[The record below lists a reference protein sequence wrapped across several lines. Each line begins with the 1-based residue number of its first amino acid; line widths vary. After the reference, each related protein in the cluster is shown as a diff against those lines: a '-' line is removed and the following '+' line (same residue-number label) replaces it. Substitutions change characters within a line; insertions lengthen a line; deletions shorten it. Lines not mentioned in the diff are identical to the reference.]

1 MLKGKLS
8 KASILVRVLVWLGIM
23 GVLTMAAIAIWFF
36 FLPNRDSM
44 AGTKWLQFLQTLGTF
59 LLPALAGVY
68 LWSETPMR
76 WLHLDKGL
84 LWQEALGA
92 VVVMLLA
99 IPGINL
105 LSAWNQQMVL
115 PECLAGLEQWMRMQ
129 EDAAAQLTEQFLQVD
144 TVGGLLV
151 NIGLMALLPAAAEEL
166 TFRGVVQGMFTR
178 NKHVAIWAAAAIFSF
193 VHFQFY
199 GFLPRM
205 LMGAMFGYMLWWT
218 GSLWAP
224 MLMHFVNNCVAVVAA
239 YWAYNYMDERNMEIL
254 DTIGTED
261 TILLGVF
268 SICIVL
274 IMMVMYGYFHSHGG
288 TVVNEKEEDNEK
300 DFV

>member
-1 MLKGKLS
+1 MKGKIS
-8 KASILVRVLVWLGIM
+8 NASILVRVLVWLGIM
-23 GVLTMAAIAIWFF
+23 GVLTMVAFGVWF
-36 FLPNRDSM
+36 FLPNRDGLVGM
-44 AGTKWLQFLQTLGTF
+44 KWLQLLQSVATF
-59 LLPALAGVY
+59 LLPALAGAY
-68 LWSETPMR
+68 LWSNTPMQ
-76 WLHLDKGL
+76 WLHLDSKPS
-84 LWQEALGA
+84 WQEALAA

-115 PECLAGLEQWMRMQ
+115 PEWMSGIEQWMRMQ
-129 EDAAAQLTEQFLQVD
+129 EDAAAQLTEQFLRVD

-151 NIGLMALLPAAAEEL
+151 NIGLMALLPAVGEEL

-178 NKHVAIWAAAAIFSF
+178 NKHVAIWATAAIFSF
-193 VHFQFY
+193 VHMQFY

-218 GSLWAP
+218 GSLWVP
-224 MLMHFVNNCVAVVAA
+224 MLMHFVNNCAAVVVAF
-239 YWAYNYMDERNMEIL
+239 WAYNYLEEGSAEML

-274 IMMVMYGYFHSHGG
+274 IMMVMYGYFYSHGKIL
-288 TVVNEKEEDNEK
+288 TNEKDEENEK
-300 DFV
+300 DF

>member
-1 MLKGKLS
+1 MKGKIS
-8 KASILVRVLVWLGIM
+8 NASILVRVLVWLGIM
-23 GVLTMAAIAIWFF
+23 GMLTMVAFGVWF
-36 FLPNRDSM
+36 FLPNRDGLVGM
-44 AGTKWLQFLQTLGTF
+44 KWLQLLQSVATF
-59 LLPALAGVY
+59 LLPALAGAY
-68 LWSETPMR
+68 LWSNTPMQ
-76 WLHLDKGL
+76 WLHLNSKPS
-84 LWQEALGA
+84 WQEALAA

-115 PECLAGLEQWMRMQ
+115 PEWMSGIEQWMRMQ
-129 EDAAAQLTEQFLQVD
+129 EDSAAQLTEQFLRVD

-151 NIGLMALLPAAAEEL
+151 NIGLMALLPAVGEEL

-178 NKHVAIWAAAAIFSF
+178 NKHVAIWATAAIFSF

-205 LMGAMFGYMLWWT
+205 LLGAMFGYMLWWT

-224 MLMHFVNNCVAVVAA
+224 MLMHFVNNFTAVVVAF
-239 YWAYNYMDERNMEIL
+239 WAYNYLEEGSAEML

-274 IMMVMYGYFHSHGG
+274 IMMVMYGYFYSHGKIL
-288 TVVNEKEEDNEK
+288 TNEKDEENEK
-300 DFV
+300 DF

>member
-1 MLKGKLS
+1 MLKGKIS
-8 KASILVRVLVWLGIM
+8 NASILVRVLVWLGIM
-23 GVLTMAAIAIWFF
+23 GMLTMVAFGVWF
-36 FLPNRDSM
+36 FLPNRDGLVGM
-44 AGTKWLQFLQTLGTF
+44 KWLQLLQSVATF
-59 LLPALAGVY
+59 LLPALAGAY
-68 LWSETPMR
+68 LWSNTPMQ
-76 WLHLDKGL
+76 WLHLNKKPS
-84 LWQEALGA
+84 WQEALAA

-115 PECLAGLEQWMRMQ
+115 PEWMSGIEQWMRMQ
-129 EDAAAQLTEQFLQVD
+129 EDAAAQLTEQFLQVN

-151 NIGLMALLPAAAEEL
+151 NIGLMALLPAVGEEL

-193 VHFQFY
+193 VHMQFY

-205 LMGAMFGYMLWWT
+205 LLGAMFGYMLWWT

-224 MLMHFVNNCVAVVAA
+224 MLMHFVNNCAAVVVAF
-239 YWAYNYMDERNMEIL
+239 WAYNYLEEGSAEML

-274 IMMVMYGYFHSHGG
+274 IMMVMYGYFYSHGKIL
-288 TVVNEKEEDNEK
+288 TNEKDEENEK
-300 DFV
+300 DF

>member
-1 MLKGKLS
+1 MKGKIS
-8 KASILVRVLVWLGIM
+8 NASILVRVLVWLGIM
-23 GVLTMAAIAIWFF
+23 GMLTMVAFGVWF
-36 FLPNRDSM
+36 FLPNRDGLVGM
-44 AGTKWLQFLQTLGTF
+44 KWLQLLQSVATF
-59 LLPALAGVY
+59 LLPALAGAY
-68 LWSETPMR
+68 LWSNTPMQ
-76 WLHLDKGL
+76 WLHLDSKPS
-84 LWQEALGA
+84 WQEALAA

-115 PECLAGLEQWMRMQ
+115 PEWMSGIEQWMRMQ
-129 EDAAAQLTEQFLQVD
+129 EDAAAQLTEQFLRVD

-151 NIGLMALLPAAAEEL
+151 NIGLMALLPAVGEEL

-178 NKHVAIWAAAAIFSF
+178 NRHVAIWATAAIFSF
-193 VHFQFY
+193 VHMQFY

-205 LMGAMFGYMLWWT
+205 LLGAMFGYMLWWT
-218 GSLWAP
+218 GSLWVP
-224 MLMHFVNNCVAVVAA
+224 MLMHFVNNCAAVVVA
-239 YWAYNYMDERNMEIL
+239 YLAYNHLEEGRAEML

-274 IMMVMYGYFHSHGG
+274 IMMVMYGYFYSHGKRS
-288 TVVNEKEEDNEK
+288 VKEKEEDNEK
-300 DFV
+300 DF

>member
-1 MLKGKLS
+1 MKGKIS
-8 KASILVRVLVWLGIM
+8 NASILVRVLVWLGIM
-23 GVLTMAAIAIWFF
+23 GVLTMVAFGVWF
-36 FLPNRDSM
+36 FLPNRDGLVGM
-44 AGTKWLQFLQTLGTF
+44 KWLQLLQSVATF
-59 LLPALAGVY
+59 LLPALAGAY
-68 LWSETPMR
+68 LWSNTPMQ
-76 WLHLDKGL
+76 WLHLDSKPS
-84 LWQEALGA
+84 WQEVLAA

-115 PECLAGLEQWMRMQ
+115 PEWMSGIEQWMRMQ
-129 EDAAAQLTEQFLQVD
+129 EDAAAQLTEQFLRVD

-151 NIGLMALLPAAAEEL
+151 NIGLMALLSAVGEEL

-178 NKHVAIWAAAAIFSF
+178 NKHVAIWATAAIFSF
-193 VHFQFY
+193 VHLQFY

-205 LMGAMFGYMLWWT
+205 LLGAMFGYMLWWT
-218 GSLWAP
+218 GSLWVP
-224 MLMHFVNNCVAVVAA
+224 MLMHFVNNCAAVVVA
-239 YWAYNYMDERNMEIL
+239 YLAYNHLEEGRTEML

-274 IMMVMYGYFHSHGG
+274 IMMVMYGYFYSHGKIL
-288 TVVNEKEEDNEK
+288 TNEKDEENEK
-300 DFV
+300 DF

>member
-1 MLKGKLS
+1 MLKGKIS
-8 KASILVRVLVWLGIM
+8 NASILVRVLVWLGIM
-23 GVLTMAAIAIWFF
+23 GVLTMVAFGVWF
-36 FLPNRDSM
+36 FLPNRDGLVGM
-44 AGTKWLQFLQTLGTF
+44 KWLQLLQSVATF
-59 LLPALAGVY
+59 LLPALAGAY
-68 LWSETPMR
+68 LWSNTPMQ
-76 WLHLDKGL
+76 WLHLDSKPS
-84 LWQEALGA
+84 WQEALAA

-115 PECLAGLEQWMRMQ
+115 PEWMSGIEQWMRMQ
-129 EDAAAQLTEQFLQVD
+129 EDAAAQLTEQFLRVD

-151 NIGLMALLPAAAEEL
+151 NIGLMALLPAVGEEL

-178 NKHVAIWAAAAIFSF
+178 NKHVAIWATAAIFSF
-193 VHFQFY
+193 VHLQFY

-205 LMGAMFGYMLWWT
+205 LLGAMFGYMLWWT
-218 GSLWAP
+218 GSLWVP
-224 MLMHFVNNCVAVVAA
+224 MLMHFVNNCAAVVVAF
-239 YWAYNYMDERNMEIL
+239 WAYNYLEEGSAEML

-274 IMMVMYGYFHSHGG
+274 IMMVMYGYFYSHGKVL
-288 TVVNEKEEDNEK
+288 TNEKDEENEK
-300 DFV
+300 DF

>member
-1 MLKGKLS
+1 MLKGKIS
-8 KASILVRVLVWLGIM
+8 NASILVRVLVWLGIM
-23 GVLTMAAIAIWFF
+23 GVLTMVAFGVWF
-36 FLPNRDSM
+36 FLPNRDGLVGM
-44 AGTKWLQFLQTLGTF
+44 KWLQLLQSVATF
-59 LLPALAGVY
+59 LLPALAGAY
-68 LWSETPMR
+68 LWSNTPMQ
-76 WLHLDKGL
+76 WLHLNKKPS
-84 LWQEALGA
+84 WQEALAA

-115 PECLAGLEQWMRMQ
+115 PEWMSGIEQWMRMQ
-129 EDAAAQLTEQFLQVD
+129 EDAAAQLTEQFLRVD

-151 NIGLMALLPAAAEEL
+151 NIGLMALLPAVGEEL

-178 NKHVAIWAAAAIFSF
+178 NRHVAIWATAAIFSF
-193 VHFQFY
+193 VHLQFY

-205 LMGAMFGYMLWWT
+205 LLGAMFGYMLWWT
-218 GSLWAP
+218 GSLWVP
-224 MLMHFVNNCVAVVAA
+224 MLMHFVNNCAAVVVA
-239 YWAYNYMDERNMEIL
+239 YLAYNHLEEGRAEML

-274 IMMVMYGYFHSHGG
+274 IMMVMYGYFYSHGKIL
-288 TVVNEKEEDNEK
+288 TNEKDEENEK
-300 DFV
+300 DF

>member
-1 MLKGKLS
+1 MLKGKIS
-8 KASILVRVLVWLGIM
+8 NASILVRVLVWLGIM
-23 GVLTMAAIAIWFF
+23 GMLTMVAFGVWF
-36 FLPNRDSM
+36 FLPNRDGLVGM
-44 AGTKWLQFLQTLGTF
+44 KWLQLLQSVATF
-59 LLPALAGVY
+59 LLPALAGAY
-68 LWSETPMR
+68 LWSNTPMQ
-76 WLHLDKGL
+76 WLHLDSKPS
-84 LWQEALGA
+84 WQEALAA
-92 VVVMLLA
+92 VVIMLLA

-115 PECLAGLEQWMRMQ
+115 PEWMSGIEQWMRMQ
-129 EDAAAQLTEQFLQVD
+129 EDAAAQLTEQFLRVD

-151 NIGLMALLPAAAEEL
+151 NIGLMALLPAVGEEL

-178 NKHVAIWAAAAIFSF
+178 NRHVAIWATAAIFSF
-193 VHFQFY
+193 VHLQFY

-218 GSLWAP
+218 GSLWVP
-224 MLMHFVNNCVAVVAA
+224 MLMHFVNNCAAVVVAF
-239 YWAYNYMDERNMEIL
+239 WAYNYLEEGSAEML

-274 IMMVMYGYFHSHGG
+274 IMMVMYGYFYSHGKIL
-288 TVVNEKEEDNEK
+288 TNEKDEENEK
-300 DFV
+300 DF

>member
-1 MLKGKLS
+1 MKGKIS
-8 KASILVRVLVWLGIM
+8 NASILVRVLVWLGIM
-23 GVLTMAAIAIWFF
+23 GVLTMVAFGVWF
-36 FLPNRDSM
+36 FLPNRDGLVGM
-44 AGTKWLQFLQTLGTF
+44 KWLQLLQSVATF
-59 LLPALAGVY
+59 LLPALAGAY
-68 LWSETPMR
+68 LWSNTPMQ
-76 WLHLDKGL
+76 WLHLNKKPS
-84 LWQEALGA
+84 WQEALAA

-115 PECLAGLEQWMRMQ
+115 PEWMSGIEQWMRMQ
-129 EDAAAQLTEQFLQVD
+129 EDAAAQLTEQFLRVD

-151 NIGLMALLPAAAEEL
+151 NIGLMALLPAVGEEL

-178 NKHVAIWAAAAIFSF
+178 NKHVAIWATAAIFSF
-193 VHFQFY
+193 VHMQFY

-205 LMGAMFGYMLWWT
+205 LLGAMFGYMLWWT
-218 GSLWAP
+218 GSLWVP
-224 MLMHFVNNCVAVVAA
+224 MLMHFVNNCAAVVVA
-239 YWAYNYMDERNMEIL
+239 YFAYNHLEEGRAEML

-274 IMMVMYGYFHSHGG
+274 IMMVMYGYFYSHGKIL
-288 TVVNEKEEDNEK
+288 TNEKDEENEK
-300 DFV
+300 DF

>member
-1 MLKGKLS
+1 M
-8 KASILVRVLVWLGIM
+8 
-23 GVLTMAAIAIWFF
+23 
-36 FLPNRDSM
+36 
-44 AGTKWLQFLQTLGTF
+44 Q
-59 LLPALAGVY
+59 
-68 LWSETPMR
+68 

-84 LWQEALGA
+84 SLPEALAA
-92 VVVMLLA
+92 VVIMLLA

-115 PECLAGLEQWMRMQ
+115 PEWMSGIEQWMRMQ
-129 EDAAAQLTEQFLQVD
+129 EDSAAQLTEQFLRVD

-151 NIGLMALLPAAAEEL
+151 NIGLMALLPAMAEEL

-178 NKHVAIWAAAAIFSF
+178 NKHVAIWATAAIFSF

-205 LMGAMFGYMLWWT
+205 LLGAMFGYMLWWT

-224 MLMHFVNNCVAVVAA
+224 MLMHFVNNFTAVVVAF
-239 YWAYNYMDERNMEIL
+239 WAYNYLEEGSAEML

-274 IMMVMYGYFHSHGG
+274 IMMVMYGYFYSHGKRS
-288 TVVNEKEEDNEK
+288 VKEKEEDNEK
-300 DFV
+300 DFA

>member
-1 MLKGKLS
+1 MLKGKIS
-8 KASILVRVLVWLGIM
+8 NASILVRVLVWLGIM
-23 GVLTMAAIAIWFF
+23 GVLTMVAFGVWF
-36 FLPNRDSM
+36 FLPNRDGLVGM
-44 AGTKWLQFLQTLGTF
+44 KWLQLLQSVATF
-59 LLPALAGVY
+59 LLPALAGAY
-68 LWSETPMR
+68 LWSNTPMQ
-76 WLHLDKGL
+76 WLHLDSKPS
-84 LWQEALGA
+84 WQEALAA

-115 PECLAGLEQWMRMQ
+115 PEWMSGIEQWMRMQ
-129 EDAAAQLTEQFLQVD
+129 EDAAAQLTEQFLRVD

-151 NIGLMALLPAAAEEL
+151 NIGLMALLPAVGEEL

-178 NKHVAIWAAAAIFSF
+178 NKHVAIWATAAIFSF

-205 LMGAMFGYMLWWT
+205 LLGAMFGYMLWWT
-218 GSLWAP
+218 GSLWVP
-224 MLMHFVNNCVAVVAA
+224 MLMHFVNNCAAVVVA
-239 YWAYNYMDERNMEIL
+239 YLAYNHLEEGRAEML

-274 IMMVMYGYFHSHGG
+274 IMMVMYGYFYSHGKIL
-288 TVVNEKEEDNEK
+288 TNEKDEENEK
-300 DFV
+300 DF

>member
-1 MLKGKLS
+1 MKGKIS
-8 KASILVRVLVWLGIM
+8 NASILVRVLVWLGIM
-23 GVLTMAAIAIWFF
+23 GVLTMVAFGVWF
-36 FLPNRDSM
+36 FLPNRDGLVGM
-44 AGTKWLQFLQTLGTF
+44 KWLQLLQSVATF
-59 LLPALAGVY
+59 LLPALAGAY
-68 LWSETPMR
+68 LWSNTPMQ
-76 WLHLDKGL
+76 WLHLNKKPS
-84 LWQEALGA
+84 WQEALAA

-115 PECLAGLEQWMRMQ
+115 PEWMSGIEQWMRMQ
-129 EDAAAQLTEQFLQVD
+129 EDAAAQLTEQFLRVD

-151 NIGLMALLPAAAEEL
+151 NIGLMALLPAVGEEL

-178 NKHVAIWAAAAIFSF
+178 NKHVAIWATAAIFSF
-193 VHFQFY
+193 VHMQFY

-218 GSLWAP
+218 GSLWVP
-224 MLMHFVNNCVAVVAA
+224 MLMHFVNNCAAVVVA
-239 YWAYNYMDERNMEIL
+239 YFAYNHLEEGRAEML

-274 IMMVMYGYFHSHGG
+274 IMMVMYGYFYSHGKIL
-288 TVVNEKEEDNEK
+288 TNEKDEENEK
-300 DFV
+300 DF

>member
-1 MLKGKLS
+1 MKGKIS
-8 KASILVRVLVWLGIM
+8 NASILVRVLVWLGIM
-23 GVLTMAAIAIWFF
+23 GVLTMVAFGVWF
-36 FLPNRDSM
+36 FLPNRDGLVGM
-44 AGTKWLQFLQTLGTF
+44 KWLQLLQSVATF
-59 LLPALAGVY
+59 LLPALAGAY
-68 LWSETPMR
+68 LWSNTPMQ
-76 WLHLDKGL
+76 WLHLNKKPS
-84 LWQEALGA
+84 WQEASAA
-92 VVVMLLA
+92 VVIMLLA

-115 PECLAGLEQWMRMQ
+115 PEWMSGIEQWMRMQ

-151 NIGLMALLPAAAEEL
+151 NIGLMALLPAVGEEL

-178 NKHVAIWAAAAIFSF
+178 NKHVAIWATAAIFSF
-193 VHFQFY
+193 VHMQFY

-205 LMGAMFGYMLWWT
+205 LLGAMFGYMLWWT
-218 GSLWAP
+218 GSLWVP
-224 MLMHFVNNCVAVVAA
+224 MLMHFVNNCAAVVVA
-239 YWAYNYMDERNMEIL
+239 YLAYNHLEEGSAEML

-274 IMMVMYGYFHSHGG
+274 IMMVMYGYFYSHGKIL
-288 TVVNEKEEDNEK
+288 TNEKDEENEK
-300 DFV
+300 DF

>member
-1 MLKGKLS
+1 MLKGKIS
-8 KASILVRVLVWLGIM
+8 NASILVRVLVWLGIM
-23 GVLTMAAIAIWFF
+23 GVLTMVAFGVWF
-36 FLPNRDSM
+36 FLPNRDGLVGM
-44 AGTKWLQFLQTLGTF
+44 KWLQLLQSVATF
-59 LLPALAGVY
+59 LLPALAGAY
-68 LWSETPMR
+68 LWSNTPMQ
-76 WLHLDKGL
+76 WLHLDSKPS
-84 LWQEALGA
+84 WQEALAA

-115 PECLAGLEQWMRMQ
+115 PEWMSGIEQWMRMQ
-129 EDAAAQLTEQFLQVD
+129 EDAAAQLTEQFLRVD

-151 NIGLMALLPAAAEEL
+151 NIGLMALLPAVGEEL

-178 NKHVAIWAAAAIFSF
+178 NKHVAIWATAAIFSF
-193 VHFQFY
+193 VHLQFY

-205 LMGAMFGYMLWWT
+205 LLGAMFGYMLWWT

-224 MLMHFVNNCVAVVAA
+224 MLMHFVNNCAAVVVA
-239 YWAYNYMDERNMEIL
+239 YLAYNHLEEGRAEML

-274 IMMVMYGYFHSHGG
+274 IMMVMYGYFYSHGKIL
-288 TVVNEKEEDNEK
+288 TNEKDEENEK
-300 DFV
+300 DF

>member
-1 MLKGKLS
+1 MLKGKIS
-8 KASILVRVLVWLGIM
+8 NASILVRVLVWLGIM
-23 GVLTMAAIAIWFF
+23 GVLTMVVFGVWF
-36 FLPNRDSM
+36 FLPNRDGLVGM
-44 AGTKWLQFLQTLGTF
+44 KWLQLLQSVATF
-59 LLPALAGVY
+59 LLPALAGAY
-68 LWSETPMR
+68 LWSNTPMQ
-76 WLHLDKGL
+76 WLHLDSKPS
-84 LWQEALGA
+84 WQEALAA

-115 PECLAGLEQWMRMQ
+115 PEWMSGIEQWMRMQ
-129 EDAAAQLTEQFLQVD
+129 EDAAAQLTEQFLRVD

-151 NIGLMALLPAAAEEL
+151 NIGLMALLPAMAEEL

-178 NKHVAIWAAAAIFSF
+178 NKHVAIWATAAIFSF

-205 LMGAMFGYMLWWT
+205 LLGAMFGYMLWWT

-224 MLMHFVNNCVAVVAA
+224 MLMHFVNNFTAVVVAF
-239 YWAYNYMDERNMEIL
+239 WAYNYLEEGSAEML

-274 IMMVMYGYFHSHGG
+274 IMMVMYGYFYSHGKIL
-288 TVVNEKEEDNEK
+288 TNEKDEENEK
-300 DFV
+300 DF

>member
-1 MLKGKLS
+1 MKGKIS
-8 KASILVRVLVWLGIM
+8 NASILVRVLVWLGIM
-23 GVLTMAAIAIWFF
+23 GVLTMVAFGVWF
-36 FLPNRDSM
+36 FLPNRDGLVGM
-44 AGTKWLQFLQTLGTF
+44 KWLQLLQSVATF
-59 LLPALAGVY
+59 LLPALAGAY
-68 LWSETPMR
+68 LWSNTPMQ
-76 WLHLDKGL
+76 WLHLDSKPS
-84 LWQEALGA
+84 WQEALAA

-115 PECLAGLEQWMRMQ
+115 PEWMSGIEQWMRMQ

-151 NIGLMALLPAAAEEL
+151 NIGLMALLPAVGEEL

-178 NKHVAIWAAAAIFSF
+178 NRHVAIWATAAIFSF
-193 VHFQFY
+193 VHMQFY

-218 GSLWAP
+218 GSLWVP
-224 MLMHFVNNCVAVVAA
+224 MLMHFVNNCAAVVVA
-239 YWAYNYMDERNMEIL
+239 YLAYNHLEEGRAEML

-274 IMMVMYGYFHSHGG
+274 IMMVMYGYFYSHGKIL
-288 TVVNEKEEDNEK
+288 TNEKDEENEK
-300 DFV
+300 DF

>member
-1 MLKGKLS
+1 MLKGKIS
-8 KASILVRVLVWLGIM
+8 NASILVRVLVWLGIM
-23 GVLTMAAIAIWFF
+23 GVLTMVAFGVWF
-36 FLPNRDSM
+36 FLPNRDGLVGM
-44 AGTKWLQFLQTLGTF
+44 KWLQLLQSVATF
-59 LLPALAGVY
+59 LLPALAGAY
-68 LWSETPMR
+68 LWSNTPMQ
-76 WLHLDKGL
+76 WLHLNKKPS
-84 LWQEALGA
+84 WQEALAA

-115 PECLAGLEQWMRMQ
+115 PEWMSGIEQWMRMQ
-129 EDAAAQLTEQFLQVD
+129 EDAAAQLTEQFLRVD

-151 NIGLMALLPAAAEEL
+151 NIGLMALLPAVGEEL

-178 NKHVAIWAAAAIFSF
+178 NKHVAIWATAAIFSF
-193 VHFQFY
+193 VHMQFY

-205 LMGAMFGYMLWWT
+205 LLGAMFGYMLWWT

-224 MLMHFVNNCVAVVAA
+224 MLMHFVNNCAAVVVA
-239 YWAYNYMDERNMEIL
+239 YLAYNHLEEGSAEML
-254 DTIGTED
+254 DRIGTED

-274 IMMVMYGYFHSHGG
+274 IMMVMYGYFYSHGKIL
-288 TVVNEKEEDNEK
+288 TNEKDEENEK
-300 DFV
+300 DF

>member
-1 MLKGKLS
+1 MLKGKIS
-8 KASILVRVLVWLGIM
+8 NASILVRVLVWLGIM
-23 GVLTMAAIAIWFF
+23 GVLTMVAFGVWF
-36 FLPNRDSM
+36 FLPNRDGLVGM
-44 AGTKWLQFLQTLGTF
+44 KWLQLLQSVATF
-59 LLPALAGVY
+59 LLPALAGAY
-68 LWSETPMR
+68 LWSNTPMQ
-76 WLHLDKGL
+76 WLHLNKKPS
-84 LWQEALGA
+84 WQEALAA

-115 PECLAGLEQWMRMQ
+115 PEWMSGIEQWMRMQ
-129 EDAAAQLTEQFLQVD
+129 EDAAAQLTEQFLRVD

-151 NIGLMALLPAAAEEL
+151 NIGLMALLPAVGEEL

-178 NKHVAIWAAAAIFSF
+178 NKHVAIWATAAIFSF

-205 LMGAMFGYMLWWT
+205 LLGAMFGYMLWWT

-224 MLMHFVNNCVAVVAA
+224 MLMHFVNNFTAVVVAF
-239 YWAYNYMDERNMEIL
+239 WAYNYLEEGSAEML

-274 IMMVMYGYFHSHGG
+274 IMMVMYGYFYSHGKIL
-288 TVVNEKEEDNEK
+288 TNEKDEENEK
-300 DFV
+300 DF

>member
-1 MLKGKLS
+1 MLKGKIS
-8 KASILVRVLVWLGIM
+8 NASILVRVLVWLGIM
-23 GVLTMAAIAIWFF
+23 GMLTMVAFGVWF
-36 FLPNRDSM
+36 FLPNRDGLVGM
-44 AGTKWLQFLQTLGTF
+44 KWLQLLQSVATF
-59 LLPALAGVY
+59 LLPALAGAY
-68 LWSETPMR
+68 LWSNTPMQ
-76 WLHLDKGL
+76 WLHLNKKPS
-84 LWQEALGA
+84 WQEALAA

-115 PECLAGLEQWMRMQ
+115 PEWMSGIEQWMRMQ
-129 EDAAAQLTEQFLQVD
+129 EDAAAQLTEQFLRVD

-151 NIGLMALLPAAAEEL
+151 NIGLMALLPAVGEEL

-178 NKHVAIWAAAAIFSF
+178 NKHVAIWATAAIFSF
-193 VHFQFY
+193 VHMQFY

-205 LMGAMFGYMLWWT
+205 LLGAMFGYMLWWT
-218 GSLWAP
+218 GSLWVP
-224 MLMHFVNNCVAVVAA
+224 MLMHFVNNCAAVVVA
-239 YWAYNYMDERNMEIL
+239 YLAYNHLEEGRTEML

-274 IMMVMYGYFHSHGG
+274 IMMVMYGYFYSHGKIL
-288 TVVNEKEEDNEK
+288 TNEKDEENEK
-300 DFV
+300 DF